1 MRTPTS
7 LPITHRPLKW
17 SFGVI
22 LQSLQ
27 DSGSERFT
35 LSGVQHFSAF
45 LPAMFILHRKD
56 LQPFSEV
63 FKLLW
68 NRSLIWLSVNSWPS
82 SSFDSFVNALM
93 HQDSKSSR
101 QLSISSVGTQHLLI
115 LLLSLSE
122 KLLGSSGTS
131 NDSDGCHTNGPS
143 SLDIWICLEALEV
156 TVSGPSLRLQMQG
169 KVAMLVLLC
178 LLVCSLN
185 TVYV

>member
-1 MRTPTS
+1 MSNPTS
-7 LPITHRPLKW
+7 LPITYRPLTW

-22 LQSLQ
+22 LQSRQ

-35 LSGVQHFSAF
+35 LSGVQHLIAL

-68 NRSLIWLSVNSWPS
+68 NRSLVWLSLNSWPS

-101 QLSISSVGTQHLLI
+101 QLSMSSVGTKRRLT

-122 KLLGSSGTS
+122 KLLCSNGTS
-131 NDSDGCHTNGPS
+131 NDSEGCHTKGPS
-143 SLDIWICLEALEV
+143 SLDIWIFR
-156 TVSGPSLRLQMQG
+156 SLAGYGQR
-169 KVAMLVLLC
+169 
-178 LLVCSLN
+178 S
-185 TVYV
+185 